1 MVTNAMYPNFEGPF
15 PLQVQPASI
24 DSLEPAYACL
34 AATYISGNY
43 SVGSKNRLWTAHLN
57 ASSNLFAAL
66 DAVSGVSKTDT
77 GFHQSWDHY
86 FDNLSARQ
94 CHAKSLPCSTTN
106 PSACVSQD
114 QANQV
119 YRLGQWEYSYIHR
132 GANDSLRTA
141 TAAYGVWIA
150 ELADNIRRK
159 VAGTNVMKYRQNVAH
174 DGSISRYDFHP

>member
-1 MVTNAMYPNFEGPF
+1 MVTNGMYTNFKGPF
-15 PLQVQPASI
+15 QLQIQPALI
-24 DSLEPAYACL
+24 DSLEPQYSCL

-43 SVGSKNRLWTAHLN
+43 SVGSKALAWTGHLN
-57 ASSNLFAAL
+57 ASSSLFAAL

-94 CHAKSLPCSTTN
+94 CHAKPLPCNISS
-106 PSACVSQD
+106 PSVCVSQD
-114 QANQV
+114 QANEV

-141 TAAYGVWIA
+141 TAAYGVWFA

-159 VAGTNVMKYRQNVAH
+159 AAGTNPMKYRHNIAH
-174 DGSISRYDFHP
+174 DGSISR